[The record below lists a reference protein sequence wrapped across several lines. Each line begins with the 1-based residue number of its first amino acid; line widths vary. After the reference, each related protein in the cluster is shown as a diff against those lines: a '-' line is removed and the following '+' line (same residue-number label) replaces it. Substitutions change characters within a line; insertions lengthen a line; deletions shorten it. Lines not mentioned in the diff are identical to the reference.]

1 MSFFQG
7 ALGRDAMYFFRI
19 KWNGK
24 ALRADDKILIG
35 EQTAF
40 FVVQLPSQLYQ
51 PGPIVK
57 VRHGRIVRPG

>member
-1 MSFFQG
+1 MSFFHG
-7 ALGRDAMYFFRI
+7 TFGRDAMYFFCI

-24 ALRADDKILIG
+24 TLRADDKIVIG
-35 EQTAF
+35 EQTAL
-40 FVVQLPSQLYQ
+40 FVMQLPGKLYQ